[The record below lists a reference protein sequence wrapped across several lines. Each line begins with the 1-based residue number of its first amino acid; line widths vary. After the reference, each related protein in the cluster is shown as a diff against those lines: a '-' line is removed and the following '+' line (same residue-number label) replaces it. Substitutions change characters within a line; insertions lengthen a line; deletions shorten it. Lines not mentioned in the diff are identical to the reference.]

1 MLPGQQIKSLKNLL
15 GIKEEKNAVLFLAR
29 LEGWIKA
36 NGSTKISLAKGINAI
51 LRDIHNKEIKKAQEL
66 KKINLEGI
74 KNPILLKYSQ
84 KILEL
89 KEKGLGA
96 RKIEKYLFEMH
107 RVKISYSSIYRF
119 LKQQKEVENG

>member
-1 MLPGQQIKSLKNLL
+1 MLPQTQIKALIKNL
-15 GIKEEKNAVLFLAR
+15 GIKEEKNAILFLAR
-29 LEGWIKA
+29 LEGWIKK

-51 LRDIHNKEIKKAQEL
+51 LKDIHAKEIKKAEKV

-74 KNPILLKYSQ
+74 KNNLIIKYSQ
-84 KILEL
+84 KIIEL
-89 KEKGLGA
+89 HNKGWGA

-107 RVKISYSSIYRF
+107 RAKISYSSIYRF